1 MSEKPKERK
10 IRPARDDR
18 ARRRDETDRARREIM
33 PKDPDHSQPAAEN
46 DEEPTAAENAWS
58 ESEIS
63 VEEPGVS
70 EVPDAFASDAGEGDV
85 GAAAE
90 TEKGAGVVDDAWW
103 SPPVTP
109 APWNEPEP
117 SAQDSSALVEAPA
130 SSATISVNPEPL
142 PESSNTFFSGDT
154 SFFTLNGA
162 LHAIAK
168 HKLTGTLRFF
178 WDREIVELLA
188 KNGEIIL
195 ATTRDAEQ
203 TVSARAHQHETGC
216 PLFLT
221 LARDGLILREPAMQ
235 LVQHYGQKLFAE
247 LWGARRVRFVF
258 ELSEQLPDYAND
270 VTGEGDI
277 DYWALSALRLI
288 QFKEHVRTPDFDDT
302 CIPGYTRDGFE
313 RVQKLRFTIAE
324 AQFASQFDGAR
335 SLAQIAKNLRLDI
348 TPARLTL
355 FRFLALE
362 IVECWPANVVAKPER
377 RGIFQRV
384 GRSLGMGD

>member
-1 MSEKPKERK
+1 
-10 IRPARDDR
+10 
-18 ARRRDETDRARREIM
+18 M
-33 PKDPDHSQPAAEN
+33 PKDPDHSQPETEN
-46 DEEPTAAENAWS
+46 DEEPRAAENAWS
-58 ESEIS
+58 APEIP

-85 GAAAE
+85 GAAVE

-103 SPPVTP
+103 SLPVTP

-195 ATTRDAEQ
+195 ATTRDAELYCPEAPITLANVDAEQ
-203 TVSARAHQHETGC
+203 TVSARAHQRETGC

-235 LVQHYGQKLFAE
+235 LAQHYGQKLFAE
-247 LWGARRVRFVF
+247 LWSAGRVRFVF
-258 ELSEQLPDYAND
+258 ELSERLPDYAHD
-270 VTGEGDI
+270 VPGEGDI
-277 DYWALSALRLI
+277 DYWALSVLRLS
-288 QFKEHVRTPDFDDT
+288 QFKERVRTPDFDDT

-313 RVQKLRFTIAE
+313 RVQKLRFTVAE
-324 AQFASQFDGAR
+324 AQFASQFNGAR

>member
-1 MSEKPKERK
+1 
-10 IRPARDDR
+10 
-18 ARRRDETDRARREIM
+18 M
-33 PKDPDHSQPAAEN
+33 PKDPDHSHPAAEN

-58 ESEIS
+58 APEIPI
-63 VEEPGVS
+63 EEPRAS
-70 EVPDAFASDAGEGDV
+70 EVPEAFASDAGEGNV
-85 GAAAE
+85 GEAAE
-90 TEKGAGVVDDAWW
+90 TEKGAGAVDDAWW
-103 SPPVTP
+103 SAPVTP
-109 APWNEPEP
+109 PPWSEAEP
-117 SAQDSSALVEAPA
+117 STQDSSALDEAEA
-130 SSATISVNPEPL
+130 NSAPVSVNPEPL
-142 PESSNTFFSGDT
+142 SDSGSGNTFFSGDT

-168 HKLTGTLRFF
+168 HKLTGTLRSY
-178 WDREIVELLA
+178 WDRETVELLA
-188 KNGEIIL
+188 KNGEIVL
-195 ATTRDAEQ
+195 ATTRDAERYCAEAPIALANVDAEQ
-203 TVSARAHQHETGC
+203 TVSARAHQRETGC

-221 LARDGLILREPAMQ
+221 LARDGLVLREPAMQ

-247 LWGARRVRFVF
+247 LWSVARVRFVF

-270 VTGEGDI
+270 VPGEGDI
-277 DYWALSALRLI
+277 DYWALSALRLS
-288 QFKEHVRTPDFDDT
+288 QFKERVRTPDFDDT

-313 RVQKLRFTIAE
+313 RVQKLRLTVAE
-324 AQFASQFDGAR
+324 AQFASQFNGAR

-362 IVECWPANVVAKPER
+362 IVECWPPNVVSKPER